1 MTVPRWLGQFVK
13 EFTILDIRTERDCL
27 MNRGWRFVVVFV
39 TVGWLA
45 IGVLGFAEDAAWR
58 AVFATP
64 EDLAGID
71 QPIVCILTIQHPEI
85 IRRQLADK
93 PVEEYSGAKLRD
105 RMQQLSGVRCVVVHF
120 TEVQGQDLE
129 HPHIKAILITG
140 RSRVVSR
147 ELDAQFYPLIRETAI
162 PLFGFCGG
170 MQMISQAYSS
180 AVVPMRSL
188 REGEAD
194 PNPNYHP
201 GRYKE
206 WGFLP
211 VQIVQRDPLF
221 EGLPD
226 EIVVRQAH
234 AYQVQQVPD
243 EFLLLASTAE
253 CTIQAIK
260 HRQRLVYGTQFHP
273 EVYDDQHPDGRTVVS
288 NFFRLAGLARSD

>member
-1 MTVPRWLGQFVK
+1 
-13 EFTILDIRTERDCL
+13 
-27 MNRGWRFVVVFV
+27 MNRGWHWVLVFV
-39 TVGWLA
+39 IVGWLA
-45 IGVLGFAEDAAWR
+45 MGVIGLADDAAWR
-58 AVFATP
+58 SVFATP
-64 EDLAGID
+64 EDLAAID
-71 QPIVCILTIQHPEI
+71 HPIVCILTIQHPEI
-85 IRRQLADK
+85 IRGQLTDK
-93 PVEEYSGAKLRD
+93 PVDEYSGSRLRE
-105 RMQQLSGVRCVVVHF
+105 RMQQLSGVPCVLVHF
-120 TEVQGQDLE
+120 TEVQAQDLE
-129 HPHIKAILITG
+129 HPHIRAILITG

-188 REGEAD
+188 RQGETD

-211 VQIVQRDPLF
+211 VQVVRRDPLF

-226 EIVVRQAH
+226 QIVVRQAH

-243 EFLLLASTAE
+243 DFLLLASTDE
-253 CTIQAIK
+253 CAVQAIK

-273 EVYDDQHPDGRTVVS
+273 EVYDAQHPDGGIVVS